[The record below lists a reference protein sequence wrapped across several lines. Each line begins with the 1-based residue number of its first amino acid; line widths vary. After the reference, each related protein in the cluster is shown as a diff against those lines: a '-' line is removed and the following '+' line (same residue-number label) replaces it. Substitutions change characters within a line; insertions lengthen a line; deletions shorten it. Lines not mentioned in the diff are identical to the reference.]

1 MNKTK
6 IAETIREGFVLVSDG
21 AWGTFLQK
29 KGIKPGEC
37 PELWCIEHP
46 DIIFEIADNYIK
58 AGADMVETNSF
69 GANSFKLA
77 HYGLAEK
84 ACQINEAA
92 ASISRKAAVPDKWV
106 IASMGPTGKILIM
119 GDVTEEELYEAYKEQ
134 AVSLEKGGADAVCIE
149 TMSAIDEAVI
159 AIKAVKENTKLEI
172 ITTFTFEKTIQ
183 NEYKTMMGVS
193 PAEAAIAAVEAGS
206 DIVGANCGN
215 GVDGMIDIVK
225 EIKNV
230 LPEIPIL
237 VHANAGLPQHINGV
251 DVFPESP
258 EDMAKSVPLL
268 VKAGANIIG
277 GCCGTTPE
285 HIKSIRE
292 ALILAGIKTK

>member
-193 PAEAAIAAVEAGS
+193 PAEAAIAA
-206 DIVGANCGN
+206 NCGN